1 MKTRS
6 IIGFATALLISSCGT
21 KKEAAASEPAAEK
34 DNIVTFTEAQEK
46 TAGISTGSVSYQ
58 DMALQLKVNGKVDV
72 PPQNM
77 VSISVPLGGYLK
89 NTGLLPGMHV
99 NKGAVIAEMEDQQY
113 IQLQQDYL
121 TAKARIGFLEK
132 EYIRQKELNATQ
144 ASSDK
149 QFQQTEADYRSQQ
162 ILIAA
167 LAEKLHLAGINTEQL
182 TPGTI
187 SRSVFIKAPINGY
200 VTKVN
205 VNIGKYVSPTEVL
218 FELVN
223 PADIHLALTVFEK
236 DLSGLQIG
244 QQVSAFTNNE
254 PNRKHRCE
262 VILIGKSLSAERSTE
277 VHCHFE
283 DYDPTLIPGTYM
295 NALINLVN
303 KQSPVIPAEAIVQY
317 QTLPYAFIK
326 KSAHTYEMIPVKT
339 GVTQNGMVQLTDS
352 SLIGKEIVTK
362 GSYSLL
368 GALKNKSSDE

>member
-1 MKTRS
+1 MNKKYFLQAAAV
-6 IIGFATALLISSCGT
+6 ILISSCGS
-21 KKEAAASEPAAEK
+21 KKDPAASQHAAEK
-34 DNIVTFTEAQEK
+34 ENLVTFTEAQEK
-46 TAGISTGSVSYQ
+46 NAGIGIGSISYQ
-58 DMALQLKVNGKVDV
+58 DMAMQLKVNGKVDV

-77 VSISVPLGGYLK
+77 VSISIPLGGYLK
-89 NTGLLPGMHV
+89 NTRLLPGMHV
-99 NKGAVIAEMEDQQY
+99 NKGEVIAEVEDQQY

-121 TAKARIGFLEK
+121 TAKARISFLEK
-132 EYIRQKELNATQ
+132 EYYRQKELNATQ

-149 QFQQTEADYRSQQ
+149 QFQQTESDYRSQQ

-167 LAEKLHLAGINTEQL
+167 LAEKLNLAGISSEKL
-182 TPGTI
+182 TAGSI
-187 SRSVFIKAPINGY
+187 SRSVYIKAPINGF

-236 DLSGLQIG
+236 DLSALQIG
-244 QQVSAFTNNE
+244 QKVQAFTNNE
-254 PNRKHRCE
+254 PNRKHDCE

-283 DYDPTLIPGTYM
+283 DYDPTLIPGTFM
-295 NALINLVN
+295 NAQINLIN
-303 KQSPVIPAEAIVQY
+303 KQSLVIPAEAIVQY
-317 QTLPYAFIK
+317 QTVPYAFIR

-352 SLIGKEIVTK
+352 SLLGKEVVIK